1 MAAAMQTSKCS
12 MRTSVQNR
20 SAAPFRSASQAVPRS
35 RRTIVTKAAQDPVAD
50 VAKKAMAAFAAA
62 AVALT
67 PLAAGATE
75 GSIMPSRN
83 REEDKAAR
91 SFMDSQETKGT
102 ITPGRGQEDPNSGK
116 LGSFFKAG
124 GAAQADMRQAAGQR
138 GDQEGPGKG
147 SVGIGQKLQD
157 LAGQA
162 TKGPGGAG
170 GNEALDKM
178 DKAGAIGSASDRSK
192 PVSWDG
198 AALQVNVGVNVF
210 GRGETG
216 TTTDQANAGVQDLKD
231 TLTNPGQ
238 SAANAAS
245 RTQQEANRV
254 LSNPT
259 GGPEQSKR
267 AAQQLSD
274 ANSEVPKALAGG
286 AQKAKEA
293 VTGASFNGFDVASLQ
308 HNVRF
313 GDLQSITGA
322 QSKKA
327 DVDQAVTASDTATGD
342 AQTTIDKS
350 TSGVKAR
357 AASDSAPSQGPGAS
371 SGRTGPGGAADRA
384 EARFDSESAAGQTP
398 KKSGNEGFRV

>member
-1 MAAAMQTSKCS
+1 
-12 MRTSVQNR
+12 
-20 SAAPFRSASQAVPRS
+20 
-35 RRTIVTKAAQDPVAD
+35 VTKAAQEPLAD
-50 VAKKAMAAFAAA
+50 AAKKAVAAFAAA

-75 GSIMPSRN
+75 SGIMPSRN

-91 SFMDSQETKGT
+91 AFMDSQEKKGE

-116 LGSFFKAG
+116 TGNFFQAG

-147 SVGIGQKLQD
+147 SVGIGQKLAD

-170 GNEALDKM
+170 GNQALDKM
-178 DKAGAIGSASDRSK
+178 DKAGALGSASDRSK
-192 PVSWDG
+192 PVSWNG
-198 AALQVNVGVNVF
+198 ASLQVNVDQKTF

-216 TTTDQANAGVQDLKD
+216 TTTDQANAGLQDLKD
-231 TLTNPGQ
+231 NLTNPGQ
-238 SAANAAS
+238 SASNAAS
-245 RTQQEANRV
+245 RVGQEAGRV

-259 GGPEQSKR
+259 GGAEQSKR
-267 AAQQLSD
+267 AAQQLAD
-274 ANSEVPKALAGG
+274 ANSAVPNAIQGG
-286 AQKAKEA
+286 AQKVKDA
-293 VTGASFNGFDVASLQ
+293 VTGASFSFDTASLQ

-327 DVDQAVTASDTATGD
+327 DPSQAVTASDTATGD
-342 AQTTIDKS
+342 AQTTVDKS

-384 EARFDSESAAGQTP
+384 EARFEAESAAGQTP